1 MRYFLDQ
8 VERLVGYMEGGWMI
22 HVADFKSKCPRL
34 LSTPPFS
41 ASEVSDLEMEEKSC
55 GENMVAKVRKPYT
68 ITKQREKWTEEEHN
82 RFLEALKLYGRS
94 WQRIE
99 EHIGTKTAV
108 QIRSHAQKFFT
119 KLEKEALMKGV
130 SPGQV
135 HDIDIPPPRPKR
147 KPSNPYPRKMSTGVP
162 SPSPS
167 AEATDDKPPTPS
179 SLQPT
184 NQHSFRLESDAAT
197 ERLAAMETVAAKEN
211 FEDGNRSEVIDI
223 NQDVPSAS
231 FFTEF
236 IPTSEASK
244 KEKITVDKSLLL
256 SEVNEEAVR
265 GRMWFLPRSCTSTQT
280 NFAEASEHKSDQH
293 VLSSSLSTKGNP
305 NGPNQAHFFIGKDM
319 QNRDTDAQ
327 KNHTIVAAGAADQG
341 GDATAN
347 PSMTGHLQ
355 HQLPWFSPL
364 TRCQSN
370 QDACDSFLN
379 ISSTFSTL
387 IISTLLQNPSVH
399 AAACLAASVW
409 PSPEV
414 DTSLHSSPPA
424 HMKPSPTMTPVVA
437 ATVGAATAWWAAQGA
452 LPWFP
457 HFTFA
462 FTSAPPTRAQP
473 VEMVQE
479 PERRH
484 DASFHSDE
492 SVRDEYS
499 NCTEV
504 KASEINNSPPLLAG
518 GVNDLRSKRKQ
529 HLSCGSNDTANNE
542 TVDKEAEEAFTNT
555 SAPEINHRRL
565 RSSAST
571 DEPWKESEK
580 GQLAYEAPLKRDLP
594 RSSSPLHAKDAQTK
608 VRSDRDSSMLPANLS
623 ENAGLE
629 TDLLHPHCL
638 KKEEMSKEIN
648 DSTGQSS
655 VTNDFRH
662 GNSMSS
668 RTGFKPYKR
677 CSVEAKESKAVSGEE
692 TGNKKIR
699 LPEEA

>member
-1 MRYFLDQ
+1 
-8 VERLVGYMEGGWMI
+8 
-22 HVADFKSKCPRL
+22 
-34 LSTPPFS
+34 
-41 ASEVSDLEMEEKSC
+41 MEEKSC

-130 SPGQV
+130 YPGQV

-167 AEATDDKPPTPS
+167 AKATDDKPPTPS

-327 KNHTIVAAGAADQG
+327 KNHTIVAAGAANQG

-399 AAACLAASVW
+399 AAACLAASGW

-414 DTSLHSSPPA
+414 DTSLHSSPPV

-484 DASFHSDE
+484 DASFQ
-492 SVRDEYS
+492 
-499 NCTEV
+499 V

-608 VRSDRDSSMLPANLS
+608 
-623 ENAGLE
+623 
-629 TDLLHPHCL
+629 
-638 KKEEMSKEIN
+638 KEEMSKEIN

>member
-293 VLSSSLSTKGNP
+293 ILSSSLSTKGNP

-364 TRCQSN
+364 TQCQSN

-414 DTSLHSSPPA
+414 DTSLHSSPPV

-484 DASFHSDE
+484 DASFQ
-492 SVRDEYS
+492 
-499 NCTEV
+499 V

-608 VRSDRDSSMLPANLS
+608 
-623 ENAGLE
+623 
-629 TDLLHPHCL
+629 
-638 KKEEMSKEIN
+638 KEEMSKEIN
-648 DSTGQSS
+648 GSTGQSS

>member
-1 MRYFLDQ
+1 
-8 VERLVGYMEGGWMI
+8 
-22 HVADFKSKCPRL
+22 
-34 LSTPPFS
+34 
-41 ASEVSDLEMEEKSC
+41 MEEKSC
-55 GENMVAKVRKPYT
+55 GETLVAKVRKPYT

-82 RFLEALKLYGRS
+82 RFLEALKLYGRA
-94 WQRIE
+94 WQRIQ

-130 SPGQV
+130 SPGRV

-162 SPSPS
+162 PPSPS
-167 AEATDDKPPTPS
+167 AEAADDKPPTPS

-197 ERLAAMETVAAKEN
+197 ECLAATETVAAKEN
-211 FEDGNRSEVIDI
+211 FEDGNRSEVLDT

-236 IPTSEASK
+236 IPTSGTSK

-265 GRMWFLPRSCTSTQT
+265 GRMSFLPRSCTSTQT

-293 VLSSSLSTKGNP
+293 VLSSSASTKGNP
-305 NGPNQAHFFIGKDM
+305 KGPNQAHFFIGKDM

-327 KNHTIVAAGAADQG
+327 KNHTIIAAAADQG

-355 HQLPWFSPL
+355 PQLPWFSPL
-364 TRCQSN
+364 TRYQSN

-399 AAACLAASVW
+399 AAACLAASFW

-414 DTSLHSSPPA
+414 DASLQSSPPA
-424 HMKPSPTMTPVVA
+424 HMKPSPTMTSVVA

-484 DASFHSDE
+484 DASFQ
-492 SVRDEYS
+492 
-499 NCTEV
+499 V
-504 KASEINNSPPLLAG
+504 KASEINNSPSLLAG
-518 GVNDLRSKRKQ
+518 GVNDLRSNRKQ
-529 HLSCGSNDTANNE
+529 HLSCGSNDAANNE
-542 TVDKEAEEAFTNT
+542 TVDKEAEEAFFTNT
-555 SAPEINHRRL
+555 SVPEINRRRL

-580 GQLAYEAPLKRDLP
+580 GQLAYEAPLKRVLP
-594 RSSSPLHAKDAQTK
+594 RSFSPLHAKDAQTK
-608 VRSDRDSSMLPANLS
+608 VRSDRDSSMLPADLC

-629 TDLLHPHCL
+629 TDLLHAHCL
-638 KKEEMSKEIN
+638 KKEEMRKEIN

-655 VTNDFRH
+655 VTNDFR
-662 GNSMSS
+662 S

>member
-1 MRYFLDQ
+1 MEAGTASPPQKLTRNSSGCDLSSRETEA
-8 VERLVGYMEGGWMI
+8 ERWARPSI
-22 HVADFKSKCPRL
+22 SRRPL
-34 LSTPPFS
+34 LSS
-41 ASEVSDLEMEEKSC
+41 RNRHCRRERVASSPVEMRSRLRNDSLAFLTRRRCRLRSNLEMEEKSYR
-55 GENMVAKVRKPYT
+55 ENLFAKVRKPYT

-82 RFLEALKLYGRS
+82 RFLEALKLYGRA

-167 AEATDDKPPTPS
+167 AEAADDKPPPPS

-197 ERLAAMETVAAKEN
+197 ECLAAATKTAAAKEN
-211 FEDGNRSEVIDI
+211 FEDGNRSQVVDI
-223 NQDVPSAS
+223 NRDVPSAS

-236 IPTSEASK
+236 IPTSETWK
-244 KEKITVDKSLLL
+244 KEKEAAQVHIPTLLKQ
-256 SEVNEEAVR
+256 VN
-265 GRMWFLPRSCTSTQT
+265 
-280 NFAEASEHKSDQH
+280 
-293 VLSSSLSTKGNP
+293 
-305 NGPNQAHFFIGKDM
+305 
-319 QNRDTDAQ
+319 
-327 KNHTIVAAGAADQG
+327 
-341 GDATAN
+341 
-347 PSMTGHLQ
+347 
-355 HQLPWFSPL
+355 
-364 TRCQSN
+364 SN
-370 QDACDSFLN
+370 QINMFYRRASLPK
-379 ISSTFSTL
+379 
-387 IISTLLQNPSVH
+387 NPSVH
-399 AAACLAASVW
+399 AAACLAASFW

-414 DTSLHSSPPA
+414 DTFLHSWPPA
-424 HMKPSPTMTPVVA
+424 HMKPSPTMTSTVA
-437 ATVGAATAWWAAQGA
+437 ATLGAATAWWAAQGT

-462 FTSAPPTRAQP
+462 LASAPPTRAQP

-479 PERRH
+479 PERRRH
-484 DASFHSDE
+484 DALFQ
-492 SVRDEYS
+492 
-499 NCTEV
+499 V
-504 KASEINNSPPLLAG
+504 KASEINNSPPLLDG
-518 GVNDLRSKRKQ
+518 GVNDSRSKRKQ
-529 HLSCGSNDTANNE
+529 HLSCGSNDAANNE
-542 TVDKEAEEAFTNT
+542 TLDKEAEEAFFTNNT

-580 GQLAYEAPLKRDLP
+580 LAYEAPLKRDLP

-608 VRSDRDSSMLPANLS
+608 
-623 ENAGLE
+623 
-629 TDLLHPHCL
+629 
-638 KKEEMSKEIN
+638 KEETSQEIN
-648 DSTGQSS
+648 DSTGLSS

-662 GNSMSS
+662 GNSTSS

-677 CSVEAKESKAVSGEE
+677 CSVEAKESKTVSREE